1 MIVICSHARS
11 GKNTSIK
18 AEAYYE
24 EQASQEEIYLEE
36 REEEIRMILESD
48 DPPPP
53 QGVSLDE
60 QLVHAAEELIV
71 GDSDEPP
78 LSEETV
84 EAWLR
89 VTRSKA

>member
-1 MIVICSHARS
+1 MIVMCSHES
-11 GKNTSIK
+11 DENTSIK
-18 AEAYYE
+18 TEAYYE

-60 QLVHAAEELIV
+60 QLVQAAEELIV

-78 LSEETV
+78 LNEEAV
-84 EAWLR
+84 EALLR
-89 VTRSKA
+89 ATSSKA